1 MCEAFSSGKFK
12 PLLAVWAACLV
23 DFRPSSNHRPSSRSP
38 TVERTDEHRRR
49 VPEASARVSSVG
61 EARTRT
67 ADEEV
72 CVIELRSAA
81 ALALASAFFGVGW
94 NVGLTRPVRK
104 TLQGAGV
111 LEISD
116 HHTPNA
122 VLIRDENI
130 ASKIATPAPDGGAA
144 AAVAVWGDEIG
155 EDGGSV
161 GGGDGGGETNGG
173 DDDDTEGARPAR
185 ARAEPD
191 RFTSSPV
198 AATRGGGGR
207 SGGGGRGGGGK
218 KRKLPP
224 RPQRLGTVGVAN
236 PTGLRLTYTR
246 FKPETTGTLAVQV
259 GWLTDTGARLS
270 EMGELPLPV
279 AESDEA
285 DEE

>member
-67 ADEEV
+67 ADEEA

-104 TLQGAGV
+104 ALQGAGV

-116 HHTPNA
+116 HHALNA

-130 ASKIATPAPDGGAA
+130 ASKIATPAPDGRTSRWLMSSSVCSPRQRRTRHHIIIIIGIRLRYSKSSSSGNRNAGMVVCVLQKA
-144 AAVAVWGDEIG
+144 GISKAPAVENLVW
-155 EDGGSV
+155 
-161 GGGDGGGETNGG
+161 
-173 DDDDTEGARPAR
+173 
-185 ARAEPD
+185 
-191 RFTSSPV
+191 
-198 AATRGGGGR
+198 
-207 SGGGGRGGGGK
+207 
-218 KRKLPP
+218 
-224 RPQRLGTVGVAN
+224 
-236 PTGLRLTYTR
+236 
-246 FKPETTGTLAVQV
+246 
-259 GWLTDTGARLS
+259 
-270 EMGELPLPV
+270 LPV
-279 AESDEA
+279 GLI
-285 DEE
+285 